1 MPGTVE
7 SITETFEAMRRFLIE
22 RFLEDN

>member
-7 SITETFEAMRRFLIE
+7 SITETFEAMRSFLIE
-22 RFLEDN
+22 RFLEEN